1 MPKVNVFWFRRDL
14 RLIDN
19 HGLSEAMSEGL
30 PVLPIFIFDRDILD
44 SLEDRCDRRVS
55 YIHQALNAM
64 HENLQKE
71 GSGLHIYHEKP
82 IDAFIQVLQQYE
94 VHAVY
99 CNHDYEPYAIQRDL
113 AIKQMLLSRGVLF
126 KSFKDQVIFE
136 KSEVVKPDGQPYT
149 VFTPYAKAW
158 KNKLSESGIAT
169 YTSHV
174 KAFNFLPCVPID
186 IPPLH
191 TFGFEI
197 VDTHSAAYRID
208 RDILRSYESMRNYPH
223 VNGTTH
229 ISTALRFGTV
239 SIRYLV
245 REAQKESDTWLNEL
259 IWREFFMMI
268 LYHFPRVVHSSFKPK
283 YDRIQW
289 LNRPEDF
296 ERWCKGETGIP
307 LVDAGMRELNE
318 TGFMHNRVRMV
329 AASFLCKHLLTDWRQ
344 GEAYFAQKL
353 IDFELSSNNGNWQ
366 WAAGCGCDAA
376 PYFRIFNPA
385 EQARK
390 FDPDAAY
397 IRKWIE
403 PTKYATITPII
414 DLNFGRQRALEVYRR
429 AVGEDQV

>member
-1 MPKVNVFWFRRDL
+1 MQKVNVFWFRRDL

-19 HGLSEAMSEGL
+19 HGLSAALSDEL
-30 PVLPIFIFDRDILD
+30 PVLPIFIFDRNILD
-44 SLEDRCDRRVS
+44 TLEDRKDRRLS
-55 YIHQALNAM
+55 YIYRALHDM
-64 HENLQKE
+64 HLNLQKA
-71 GSGLHIYHEKP
+71 GSGLRIYYDKP
-82 IDAFIQVLQQYE
+82 EDAFTQILQQNE
-94 VHAVY
+94 IHAVY

-113 AIKQMLLSRGVLF
+113 AIERMLRSRGVLF
-126 KSFKDQVIFE
+126 KTFKDQVIFE
-136 KSEVVKPDGQPYT
+136 RSEVVKPDGQPYT
-149 VFTPYAKAW
+149 VFTPYARSW
-158 KNKLSESGIAT
+158 KKKLAETGIPSYRVQNK
-169 YTSHV
+169 TS
-174 KAFNFLPCVPID
+174 NYLPCSPHE
-186 IPPLH
+186 IPQLQE
-191 TFGFEI
+191 FGFESI
-197 VDTHSAAYRID
+197 EIYSAEYRLD
-208 RDILRSYESMRNYPH
+208 GNILHAYESLRNYPH

-239 SIRYLV
+239 SIRSLV
-245 REAQKESDTWLNEL
+245 HNAQQESETWLNEL

-329 AASFLCKHLLTDWRQ
+329 TASFLCKHLLTDWRQ
-344 GEAYFAQKL
+344 GEAYFAKKL

-376 PYFRIFNPA
+376 PYFRIFNPV

-390 FDPDAAY
+390 FDPESLY

-403 PTKYATITPII
+403 PAKYTTITPII

-429 AVGEDQV
+429 AVGEDVM